1 MDRNPDSALANP
13 YASPAAAPDF
23 SLLPAEPAAPRPGS
37 LVIIILGFFLL
48 LVGYAVSNA
57 LAIGDLYGLGMAP
70 EGEKIPSPLAE
81 LCSTPFELWL
91 FYAATAGAT
100 VAGCLLIGSQNANP
114 MAIVCYVMCPIAGL
128 VFLLGMPLRLA
139 GRRGQSFATIY
150 LGVGTC
156 LAGDGILRLIHLYGQ
171 PGVTFEPILASLMT
185 EAGLALAAGG
195 LLKLV
200 WMGTFSTPEPIA
212 GTAELTAAGS

>member
-1 MDRNPDSALANP
+1 MDRNPASVFTNP
-13 YASPAAAPDF
+13 YASPTAAPEAQ
-23 SLLPAEPAAPRPGS
+23 LLPAEPAAPRPGS
-37 LVIIILGFFLL
+37 LVMIILGFFLL
-48 LVGYAVSNA
+48 LVGYVISNA

-81 LCSTPFELWL
+81 LCSSPFELWL

-128 VFLLGMPLRLA
+128 VFLLGMPLRMA
-139 GRRGQSFATIY
+139 GRWGQSIGTIY

-156 LAGDGILRLIHLYGQ
+156 LAGAGILRLVNLYGQ

-195 LLKLV
+195 LLKLL
-200 WMGTFSTPEPIA
+200 WMGAFASPESIA
-212 GTAELTAAGS
+212 GQGNLATAR